1 MEEMIPLTNVLYV
14 MDPELLHHSAIVNN
28 TLVIVMEHVEVYYIS
43 MNVKYAEDQELNQEH
58 VTVKETKKIV
68 MVSVE
73 EIVQV
78 LMNVKFVGDQEL
90 EET

>member
-1 MEEMIPLTNVLYV
+1 MTNVLYV

-28 TLVIVMEHVEVYYIS
+28 TLVIVMEPVEVYYIS

-78 LMNVKFVGDQEL
+78 LMNVKFVGAQEL

>member
-1 MEEMIPLTNVLYV
+1 MTNVLYV

-73 EIVQV
+73 ETVQV